1 MRKISIYQLK
11 GLHRDDMRV
20 CGYQFGEGEES
31 ICVLGAVRGNEIQQM
46 YICSQL
52 INALKKLEQ
61 GGQIVQGKSIL
72 VIPTINSYS
81 INIGK
86 RFWPVDNTDINRMF
100 PGYNLGE
107 TTQRIAAGVFEK
119 IKDYVFGIQL
129 TSFYIPG
136 YFLPHIRIMQ
146 LGYED
151 VEKAA
156 EFGLPYIML
165 RKPRPYDSTTLNY
178 NWQIWDTKAFSLY
191 TNVTDSIDQQSA
203 KQAVQAI
210 LNFMNANGIVH
221 YRGHRG
227 YRSELIYDDDL
238 VVVQSKTSGVFLN
251 AIAIDHEISEGEN
264 IGTILDPY
272 TGECKE
278 KVVSPV
284 DGKIFFAHSNPLV
297 SSGTLLYRIIPMTE
311 NSLPIR

>member
-1 MRKISIYQLK
+1 MEKIEIYKLK
-11 GLHRDDMRV
+11 GLHRDDMRIN
-20 CGYQFGEGEES
+20 GYKFGEGESS
-31 ICVLGAVRGNEIQQM
+31 ICIVGAARGNEIQQM

-52 INALKKLEQ
+52 IVALKKLEQ
-61 GGQIVQGKSIL
+61 NGQIVKGKSIL
-72 VIPTINSYS
+72 VIPTINNVS

-86 RFWPVDNTDINRMF
+86 RFWPIDNTDINRMF

-119 IKDYVFGIQL
+119 IKDYALGIQL

-151 VEKAA
+151 IEKA
-156 EFGLPYIML
+156 EQFGLPYILL
-165 RKPRPYDSTTLNY
+165 RRPRPYDSTTLNY
-178 NWQIWDTKAFSLY
+178 NWQIWETKAFSLY
-191 TNVTDSIDQQSA
+191 TNVTDNIDQQSA
-203 KQAVQAI
+203 KQSVQAI

-221 YRGHRG
+221 FRGHRG
-227 YRSELIYDDDL
+227 FRSELIYDDDL
-238 VVVQSKTSGVFLN
+238 VVVKSETAGISQN
-251 AIAIDHEISEGEN
+251 AITIDQEVCEGEV

-272 TGECKE
+272 TGECRE
-278 KVVSPV
+278 KVLSPI
-284 DGKIFFAHSNPLV
+284 DGKILFAHSNPLV

-311 NSLPIR
+311 NSLPMH